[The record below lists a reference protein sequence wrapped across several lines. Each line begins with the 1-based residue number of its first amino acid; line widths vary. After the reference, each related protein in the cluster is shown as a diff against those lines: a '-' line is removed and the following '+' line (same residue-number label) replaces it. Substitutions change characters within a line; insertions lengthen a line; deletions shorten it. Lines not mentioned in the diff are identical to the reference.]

1 MLSPARVALMNYNFG
16 GAPILPICFFLPFP
30 FFWRELI
37 VPPNKRPSDW
47 ARPLVVRTKKK
58 HETMTQKCKL
68 TFS

>member
-1 MLSPARVALMNYNFG
+1 MLSPARVALMN
-16 GAPILPICFFLPFP
+16 ILEAHRYYLFFLAVSL
-30 FFWRELI
+30 FWRELI
-37 VPPNKRPSDW
+37 VPPNKRPSDG